1 MTERDYAQ
9 SAAGAS
15 VHTIDGIERQHQ
27 DKAGRLAVPTPRSAA
42 SRAALTVGVEEEFLL
57 VDYRTR
63 RVSPRAPLV
72 LAALAGQIPGLQP
85 EITQFQVETATP
97 ICHTM
102 AEVRENLLDSREK
115 LAVAARLLGLRLA
128 ATGTPVL
135 GRAAPPPLTDSPRY
149 QQMASEFGAVT
160 DGLSICGC
168 HVHVGI
174 PGPEEG
180 IRASNYLRPWLPV
193 LLALSAN
200 SPFWEGRD
208 TGYASW
214 RYLVWARW
222 PTAGPPP
229 VFESA
234 DQYEHAVRSLMQV
247 GAAMDRNMAYWDV
260 RLSQRHPTIEMR
272 VCDVAATADEA
283 VLIAAL
289 TRAMV
294 MTALDDTRPPLAMP
308 QHLLRAA
315 GWRAARDGLSGSC
328 VNPVTGHTLPTP
340 VLVRQLV
347 GRVRPALEEAGDLNL
362 VLDLLESLV
371 AKGCGATRQRRAF
384 ARNGKLT
391 DVVDLLTAQTAG
403 ADDLV

>member
-1 MTERDYAQ
+1 
-9 SAAGAS
+9 
-15 VHTIDGIERQHQ
+15 VHTIGETGRQHHQ
-27 DKAGRLAVPTPRSAA
+27 NSGRLVVPAPRSEGK
-42 SRAALTVGVEEEFLL
+42 RTPLTVGVEEEFLL

-63 RVSPRAPLV
+63 RVSPGAPQV
-72 LAALAGQIPGLQP
+72 LAAAAGRLPGLQP

-102 AEVRENLLDSREK
+102 AEIRENLVGSREK
-115 LAVAARLLGLRLA
+115 LAGAVRRQGLRLA
-128 ATGTPVL
+128 AVGTPVL
-135 GRAAPPPLTDSPRY
+135 GRAAPPPLTDSERY
-149 QQMASEFGAVT
+149 RQMASEFGAVT

-174 PGPEEG
+174 SGPDEG

-234 DQYEHAVRSLMQV
+234 EQYERAVRSLMQA
-247 GAAMDRNMAYWDV
+247 GAAIDRAMAYWDI
-260 RLSQRHPTIEMR
+260 RLSQHHPTIELR

-294 MTALDDTRPPLAMP
+294 ATALEDTRPPLAMP
-308 QHLLRAA
+308 QHLLKAA
-315 GWRAARDGLSGSC
+315 GWRAARDGLDGSC

-347 GRVRPALEEAGDLNL
+347 GRVRPALEDAGDLDL
-362 VLDLLESLV
+362 VLDLLESVV
-371 AKGCGATRQRRAF
+371 AKGCGADRQRRAY

-403 ADDLV
+403 ADELV

>member
-1 MTERDYAQ
+1 M
-9 SAAGAS
+9 
-15 VHTIDGIERQHQ
+15 HTTNELGRQHYG
-27 DKAGRLAVPTPRSAA
+27 KTGGLVVPKPRSEGA
-42 SRAALTVGVEEEFLL
+42 RTPLTVGVEEEFLL

-72 LAALAGQIPGLQP
+72 LAAAAGRVSGLQP

-102 AEVRENLLDSREK
+102 AEVRENLLASREE
-115 LAVAARLLGLRLA
+115 LVGTARRHGLRLA
-128 ATGTPVL
+128 AVGTPVL
-135 GRAAPPPLTDSPRY
+135 GRAAPPPLTDNARY
-149 QQMASEFGAVT
+149 HQMAVEYGAVT

-229 VFESA
+229 VFESS
-234 DQYEHAVRSLMQV
+234 DQYEHAIRSLMQV
-247 GAAMDRNMAYWDV
+247 GAAVDRAMAYWDI
-260 RLSQRHPTIEMR
+260 RLSQQHPTIELR
-272 VCDVAATADEA
+272 VCDVAATVDEA

-294 MTALDDTRPPLAMP
+294 TTALDDTRPPLTMP
-308 QHLLRAA
+308 QHLVRAA
-315 GWRAARDGLSGSC
+315 SWRAARDGLGGSC
-328 VNPVTGHTLPTP
+328 VNPVTGHLLPTP
-340 VLVRQLV
+340 VLVRQLI
-347 GRVRPALEEAGDLNL
+347 GRVRTALEEAGDLDL

-371 AKGCGATRQRRAF
+371 AKGCGATRQRRAY

>member
-1 MTERDYAQ
+1 VPAPRP
-9 SAAGAS
+9 AA
-15 VHTIDGIERQHQ
+15 
-27 DKAGRLAVPTPRSAA
+27 K
-42 SRAALTVGVEEEFLL
+42 RAPLTVGVEEEFLL

-63 RVSPRAPLV
+63 RVSPRAPQV
-72 LAALAGQIPGLQP
+72 LAAASGRLPGLQP
-85 EITQFQVETATP
+85 EITQFQLETATP
-97 ICHTM
+97 VCHTM
-102 AEVRENLLDSREK
+102 AEVRENIVASREN
-115 LAVAARLLGLRLA
+115 LATTARRHGLRLA

-135 GRAAPPPLTDSPRY
+135 GRAAPPPLTDNVRY
-149 QQMASEFGAVT
+149 QQMATEFGAVT

-174 PGPEEG
+174 SGPEEG

-222 PTAGPPP
+222 PTSGPPP
-229 VFESA
+229 VFESPE
-234 DQYEHAVRSLMQV
+234 QYEHALRSLLQA
-247 GAAMDRNMAYWDV
+247 GAAMDRHMAYWDI
-260 RLSQRHPTIEMR
+260 RLSQRHPTIEVR
-272 VCDVAATADEA
+272 VCDVAATADEV

-294 MTALDDTRPPLAMP
+294 AMALEDTRPPLAMP
-308 QHLLRAA
+308 HHLLRAA
-315 GWRAARDGLSGSC
+315 GWRAARDGLDGSC

-340 VLVRQLV
+340 VLARQLI
-347 GRVRPALEEAGDLNL
+347 GRVRPALEDAGDLDL

-384 ARNGKLT
+384 GRNGKLT

>member
-1 MTERDYAQ
+1 M
-9 SAAGAS
+9 
-15 VHTIDGIERQHQ
+15 HTIDGIERQHQ
-27 DKAGRLAVPTPRSAA
+27 GKSGRLAVPAPRSGRG
-42 SRAALTVGVEEEFLL
+42 RAGLTVGVAEEFLL

-72 LAALAGQIPGLQP
+72 LAAAAGRLPGLQP

-102 AEVRENLLDSREK
+102 AEVRANLVDSREK
-115 LAVAARLLGLRLA
+115 LAGTARRQGLRLA

-135 GRAAPPPLTDSPRY
+135 GRATPPPLTDNARY
-149 QQMASEFGAVT
+149 QQMAAEFGAVT

-247 GAAMDRNMAYWDV
+247 GAAMDRAMAYWDI
-260 RLSQRHPTIEMR
+260 RLSQQHPTNELPSPR
-272 VCDVAATADEA
+272 R
-283 VLIAAL
+283 L
-289 TRAMV
+289 TWRCFPPPCP
-294 MTALDDTRPPLAMP
+294 DRWSRPPPRTPAHRGACRSTCCGP
-308 QHLLRAA
+308 PAGGPPATGSTAA
-315 GWRAARDGLSGSC
+315 ASTRSPGTRCPRRCWSGSA
-328 VNPVTGHTLPTP
+328 
-340 VLVRQLV
+340 VRS
-347 GRVRPALEEAGDLNL
+347 R
-362 VLDLLESLV
+362 
-371 AKGCGATRQRRAF
+371 C
-384 ARNGKLT
+384 
-391 DVVDLLTAQTAG
+391 
-403 ADDLV
+403 

>member
-1 MTERDYAQ
+1 
-9 SAAGAS
+9 
-15 VHTIDGIERQHQ
+15 VHTIDEIGHHQ
-27 DKAGRLAVPTPRSAA
+27 NTGRLTVPTPRSAGGGT
-42 SRAALTVGVEEEFLL
+42 SLTVGVEEEFLL

-72 LAALAGQIPGLQP
+72 LAAAAGGLPGLQP

-97 ICHTM
+97 VCVTM
-102 AEVRENLLDSREK
+102 AEVRQHLLASREK
-115 LAVAARLLGLRLA
+115 LAGTARRHGLRLA
-128 ATGTPVL
+128 AVGTPVL
-135 GRAAPPPLTDSPRY
+135 GRAAPPPLTDDARY
-149 QQMASEFGAVT
+149 HQMATEFGAVT

-180 IRASNYLRPWLPV
+180 IKASNYLRPWLPV

-208 TGYASW
+208 TGYSSW

-234 DQYEHAVRSLMQV
+234 EQYEHAVRSLLQV
-247 GAAMDRNMAYWDV
+247 GAAMDRAMAYWDI
-260 RLSQRHPTIEMR
+260 RLSQRHPTIELR

-294 MTALDDTRPPLAMP
+294 ATALDDTRPPLAMP
-308 QHLLRAA
+308 HHLLKAA
-315 GWRAARDGLSGSC
+315 SWRAARDGLGGSC

-340 VLVRQLV
+340 VLVRQLI
-347 GRVRPALEEAGDLNL
+347 GRVRPALQQAGDLDL

-384 ARNGKLT
+384 ARNGKFT

>member
-1 MTERDYAQ
+1 M
-9 SAAGAS
+9 
-15 VHTIDGIERQHQ
+15 HTIGEIGRQHHG
-27 DKAGRLAVPTPRSAA
+27 KTGRLVVPIPRPGGARTP
-42 SRAALTVGVEEEFLL
+42 LTVGVEEEFLL

-63 RVSPRAPLV
+63 RVAPRAPVV
-72 LAALAGQIPGLQP
+72 LAAAAGRLPGLQP

-97 ICHTM
+97 VCTTM
-102 AEVRENLLDSREK
+102 AEVRENLVASREE
-115 LAVAARLLGLRLA
+115 LAGTARRHGLRLA
-128 ATGTPVL
+128 AVGTPVL
-135 GRAAPPPLTDSPRY
+135 GRAAPPPLTDNDRY
-149 QQMASEFGAVT
+149 RQMADEFGAVT

-180 IRASNYLRPWLPV
+180 IRASNHLRPWLPV

-214 RYLVWARW
+214 RYLVWASW

-229 VFESA
+229 VFESPE
-234 DQYEHAVRSLMQV
+234 QYERAVRSLLQV
-247 GAAMDRNMAYWDV
+247 GAAMDRAMAYWDI
-260 RLSQRHPTIEMR
+260 RLSQQHPTIELR

-294 MTALDDTRPPLAMP
+294 ATALQDTRPPLAMP
-308 QHLLRAA
+308 QHLLKAA
-315 GWRAARDGLSGSC
+315 SWRAARDGLGGSC
-328 VNPVTGHTLPTP
+328 VNPVTGHPLPTP
-340 VLVRQLV
+340 VLVRQLI
-347 GRVRPALEEAGDLNL
+347 GRIRPALEDAGDLDL

-371 AKGCGATRQRRAF
+371 AKGCGADRQRRAF

-403 ADDLV
+403 ADELV

>member
-1 MTERDYAQ
+1 M
-9 SAAGAS
+9 
-15 VHTIDGIERQHQ
+15 HTIDGIERQHHG
-27 DKAGRLAVPTPRSAA
+27 KTGRLVVPAPRSGGA
-42 SRAALTVGVEEEFLL
+42 RAPLTVGVEEEFLL

-63 RVSPRAPLV
+63 RVAPRAQQV
-72 LAALAGQIPGLQP
+72 LAAAAGRLPGLQP

-97 ICHTM
+97 VCTTM
-102 AEVRENLLDSREK
+102 AEVRENLLASREK
-115 LAVAARLLGLRLA
+115 LATIARMHGLRLA
-128 ATGTPVL
+128 AVGTPVL
-135 GRAAPPPLTDSPRY
+135 GRAAPPPLTDNARY
-149 QQMASEFGAVT
+149 RQMADEFGAVT

-229 VFESA
+229 VFESPE
-234 DQYEHAVRSLMQV
+234 QYEHALRSLLQV
-247 GAAMDRNMAYWDV
+247 GAAMDRAMAYWDI
-260 RLSQRHPTIEMR
+260 RLSQQHPTIELR
-272 VCDVAATADEA
+272 VCDVAGTVDEA
-283 VLIAAL
+283 VLIAAMA
-289 TRAMV
+289 RAMV
-294 MTALDDTRPPLAMP
+294 ATALQDTRPPLAMP
-308 QHLLRAA
+308 HHLLKAA
-315 GWRAARDGLSGSC
+315 SWRAARDGLGGSC

-340 VLVRQLV
+340 VLVRQLIS
-347 GRVRPALEEAGDLNL
+347 RVRPALEDAGDLDL

-371 AKGCGATRQRRAF
+371 AKGCGAARQRRAF
-384 ARNGKLT
+384 ARNGKFT

>member
-1 MTERDYAQ
+1 M
-9 SAAGAS
+9 
-15 VHTIDGIERQHQ
+15 HTIGEIGRQLHG
-27 DKAGRLAVPTPRSAA
+27 KTGRLVVPAPRSGGA
-42 SRAALTVGVEEEFLL
+42 RTPLTVGVEEEFLL

-63 RVSPRAPLV
+63 RVSPRAPAV
-72 LAALAGQIPGLQP
+72 LAAAAGRIPGLQP

-97 ICHTM
+97 ICSTM
-102 AEVRENLLDSREK
+102 AEVRENLLASREK
-115 LAVAARLLGLRLA
+115 LAGIARGHGLRLA
-128 ATGTPVL
+128 AVGTPVL
-135 GRAAPPPLTDSPRY
+135 GRATPPPLTDNARY
-149 QQMASEFGAVT
+149 RQMGVEFGAVT
-160 DGLSICGC
+160 DGMSICGC

-208 TGYASW
+208 TGYVSW

-234 DQYEHAVRSLMQV
+234 EQYEHAVRSLLQV
-247 GAAMDRNMAYWDV
+247 GAAMDRAMAYWDI
-260 RLSQRHPTIEMR
+260 RLSQQHPTIELR
-272 VCDVAATADEA
+272 VCDVTATADEA

-294 MTALDDTRPPLAMP
+294 ATALQDTRPPLTMP
-308 QHLLRAA
+308 QHLLKAA
-315 GWRAARDGLSGSC
+315 SWRAARDGLGGSC

-340 VLVRQLV
+340 VLVRQLI
-347 GRVRPALEEAGDLNL
+347 GRVRPALEEAGDLDL
-362 VLDLLESLV
+362 VLELLESLV
-371 AKGCGATRQRRAF
+371 AKGCGAARQRRAF